1 MPSFLKKNVG
11 RPIAKL
17 FKSPKNFVTGL
28 RKGFNTL
35 RDVAGESAGLVSLVN
50 PEMGAGLMAAKEGFG
65 ALGQAADRTSKIGSG
80 GASVPM
86 ARPSAADIR
95 TGLKTAIKSSIEK
108 PQKPEPTKFM

>member
-1 MPSFLKKNVG
+1 MPSFLKKNIG

-50 PEMGAGLMAAKEGFG
+50 PEMGAGLLAAKEGFG

-80 GASVPM
+80 GGAPM
-86 ARPSAADIR
+86 ARPSGADIR
-95 TGLKTAIKSSIEK
+95 AGLKTAIKSSIEK